1 MSEVAS
7 INDILNQIHFL
18 NYEAK
23 KEIYE
28 ALKKD
33 LWHQETKAIDLKK
46 YQGIAKNVWTD
57 AQQYIDDLRNNDRI

>member
-7 INDILNQIHFL
+7 ITNILNQIHIL
-18 NYEAK
+18 NYDAK
-23 KEIYE
+23 KQLYE
-28 ALKKD
+28 ALRKD
-33 LWHQETKAIDLKK
+33 LWHQETKTIDLNK